1 MTEYLMPTQLFA
13 CAVARTHVFLD
24 LDSDRYFRLADAEQ
38 ATFTALLQEDAH
50 CAPPALE
57 ALVRRGVLTTD
68 RGGKVIALTHHTS
81 PVESLAETL
90 DVGSRPGTWLRD
102 LVEVTALVHAA
113 RRTVVRR
120 RLSGAFAR
128 IAAARASELRHQDKE
143 LRDRLVGRF
152 LAVRAFVPQ
161 PAKCLHDTLALS
173 RFLGRR
179 HFFPNIV
186 IGVKLHPF
194 AAHCWLQDGTT
205 VLNDALATARDYQ
218 PVLVA

>member
-13 CAVARTHVFLD
+13 CAVAGTHVFLD
-24 LDSDRYFRLADAEQ
+24 LQCDRYFRLADAEQ
-38 ATFTALLQEDAH
+38 ATFAALLQEDAR
-50 CAPPALE
+50 CAPAALE
-57 ALVRRGVLTTD
+57 ALVKRGVLTTD
-68 RGGKVIALTHHTS
+68 RGGKAIALTHHKS
-81 PVESLAETL
+81 PNESLTETL

-102 LVEVTALVHAA
+102 LVEVTALVRAA
-113 RRTVVRR
+113 RRTVARR
-120 RLSGAFAR
+120 RLSGTFDR
-128 IAAARASELRHQDKE
+128 IAAARASELRLQDKE

-179 HFFPNIV
+179 HLFPNIV

-205 VLNDALATARDYQ
+205 VLNDALTSARDYQ